1 MTKAERPGFAARLVV
16 GSLATLGLV
25 VGALVAAVVAMLAL
39 LVGVPLWGIAL
50 GVLAVV
56 GGLLAA
62 TSRVRRSARAAEEN
76 RRRVAASGR

>member
-1 MTKAERPGFAARLVV
+1 MTVMTQAERPGFAARLVV

-25 VGALVAAVVAMLAL
+25 VGALVATVVAMLAL

-50 GVLAVV
+50 GVLAVA

-62 TSRVRRSARAAEEN
+62 TSRVRRSARAAE
-76 RRRVAASGR
+76 